1 MSVAVV
7 LFPGMNCEHETVRA
21 LDSVGIEAEIVRSN
35 APRAA
40 LEGFAGYVLPGGFS
54 YEDRIRAGAVAAR
67 HPAMETIA
75 RAAQSGVPVVGIC
88 NGAQVLLEAGLVPGL
103 EVGQLEMALALN
115 DSGRHVGY
123 LCGWRWVAGDLFD
136 APAPLPFAHAEGRF
150 VSASEDVR
158 RRILS
163 EGLVAARYC
172 DERGVAAP
180 GWPVNPNGAW
190 ENAAAIRNRGG
201 NVIAIMPHPERANW
215 IWQVP
220 HDIGG
225 EWSERKRRLA
235 ARGGDWRTEPGPG
248 RPFFEQFAAMV
259 RDGALV
265 RSRPAGGAVR
275 TSTSAPPPGVSR
287 GAAR

>member
-1 MSVAVV
+1 MTSKSSAVAVV

-21 LDSVGIEAEIVRSN
+21 LASVGISAAIVRSN
-35 APRAA
+35 ESRSAI
-40 LEGFAGYVLPGGFS
+40 EGYAGYVLPGGFA

-75 RAAQSGVPVVGIC
+75 RAAESGTPVIGIC

-103 EVGQLEMALALN
+103 EPGRLEMALALN

-123 LCGWRWVAGDLFD
+123 LTGWRWLVGDLFD
-136 APAPLPFAHAEGRF
+136 EPAPLPFAHGEGRF

-158 RRILS
+158 RRVLD

-172 DERGVAAP
+172 DASGRVSP

-190 ENAAAIRNRGG
+190 ENAAAMRNPEG

-220 HDIGG
+220 HDVGG
-225 EWSERKRRLA
+225 AWGERKRRLA
-235 ARGGDWRTEPGPG
+235 SRGADWKDEPGPG
-248 RPFFEQFAAMV
+248 RAFFERFAA
-259 RDGALV
+259 LV
-265 RSRPAGGAVR
+265 QGGAR
-275 TSTSAPPPGVSR
+275 IGARASASR
-287 GAAR
+287 GVAR